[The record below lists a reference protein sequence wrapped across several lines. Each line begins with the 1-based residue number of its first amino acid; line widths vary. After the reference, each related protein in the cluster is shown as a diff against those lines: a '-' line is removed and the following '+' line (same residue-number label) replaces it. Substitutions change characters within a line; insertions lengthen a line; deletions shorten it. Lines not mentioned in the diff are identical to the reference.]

1 MRRTGL
7 EWVHRLASEP
17 RRLAKCYGRDA
28 WVFPQ
33 LVVREFFRKPQLTTD
48 N

>member
-17 RRLAKCYGRDA
+17 RRLAPRYAHNLWR
-28 WVFPQ
+28 FPKI
-33 LVVREFFRKPQLTTD
+33 LAAEGLRRFG
-48 N
+48 